1 MATARRCNTIPAG
14 GEAPRLRAPVP
25 ARAPSMQQQ
34 LASAARCRFNAGGSN
49 LYLAGGGRLQAAVQA
64 ASRPAAA
71 AASRRLPTRMCG
83 IIGVFKHEGEANVE
97 IYEGLLMLQHRGQD
111 SAGMV
116 TTNWQKFQEY
126 KANGLVKDV
135 FSKQA
140 QLDALK
146 GSAGIGHVRYPTAGS
161 ASAQEAQP
169 FFVNSPLGIFM
180 IHNGNLTNC
189 DQLRQLLNS
198 STSFFN
204 RHMRTDSD
212 SEVLLNVL
220 ADEIHRAHQR
230 CLLED
235 ECDPNRKKMDMV
247 FEAGEATMKLLK
259 GAYSCISLIKGVGL
273 VAFRDPHGI
282 RPLVLGRRPGRR
294 GEEWC
299 VASEDC
305 AFGPIGFERV
315 RDVRPGEMIIIDE
328 NGNVHSRQV
337 AESEALTPC
346 IFEYIYLARPDS
358 VLNDI
363 PVYNFQLGLGTR
375 LARRIQERGW
385 DVDLVCPVPDGSR
398 PAAIQISAE
407 LGLPYREGLVK
418 NRYVGR
424 TFIMPDQRMREMSV
438 RRKLNAMPVV
448 FAGKSVLLIDDS
460 IVRGTT
466 MSQIVD
472 MVRNAGAKK
481 VYLASASPPV
491 RYPNVYGVDM
501 PTRSEFVAHGLS
513 EDEICKVL
521 GADGLIYQA
530 VEDLVEC
537 GRDLNP
543 AIQEFDDSC
552 FTGKYVTGD
561 INEAYLR
568 NLEEQGRGKRRAR
581 PGRKASLGPQ
591 PAIEPAVAAPNAPVA
606 ASPPPG
612 CATLAAPLSAF
623 GAAPPS
629 AVDVDTAACCISLME
644 GMLLDCAVSLDR
656 VALSGY
662 DRGSELPPSESER
675 ALAVDSLVAAGLP
688 VAKCCTAADA
698 IAASPCL
705 CDGATTTYVLT
716 EWLEAEVGAV
726 EPAFVQ
732 NAPSILLAACRIVAP
747 SWASG

>member
-1 MATARRCNTIPAG
+1 MQTASMLHSRLPAALAVQGEPSARQRATPA
-14 GEAPRLRAPVP
+14 AK
-25 ARAPSMQQQ
+25 PSLQQQ
-34 LASAARCRFNAGGSN
+34 LAAQARCKFGAGSSSSSSPF
-49 LYLAGGGRLQAAVQA
+49 LAGGARLQTAVE
-64 ASRPAAA
+64 A
-71 AASRRLPTRMCG
+71 AASGRGSRAGPARLPTRMCG
-83 IIGVFKHEGEANVE
+83 IIGVFKHEGDANVE

-116 TTNWQKFQEY
+116 TTDWRKFYEY
-126 KANGLVKDV
+126 KNNGLVKDV
-135 FSKQA
+135 FSKQS
-140 QLDALK
+140 QLDALS
-146 GSAGIGHVRYPTAGS
+146 GSVGIGHVRYPTAGT

-169 FFVNSPLGIFM
+169 FFVNSPLGIYL
-180 IHNGNLTNC
+180 IHNGNLTNT

-204 RHMRTDSD
+204 RHLRTDSD

-230 CLLED
+230 CLMES

-247 FEAGEATMKLLK
+247 FEAGEATMGLLK

-282 RPLVLGRRPGRR
+282 RPLVLGRRQGRR

-315 RDVRPGEMIIIDE
+315 RDVAPGEMVIITE
-328 NGNVHSRQV
+328 EGRLVSRQV
-337 AESEALTPC
+337 APPERLTPC

-375 LARRIQERGW
+375 LAQRIRERGW
-385 DVDLVCPVPDGSR
+385 DIDIVCPVPDGSR

-424 TFIMPDQRMREMSV
+424 TFIMPDQRLREMSV

-466 MSQIVD
+466 MNQIVD
-472 MVRNAGAKK
+472 MVRNAGAAK

-501 PTRSEFVAHGLS
+501 PTRSEFVAHGLT
-513 EDEICKVL
+513 EEEICKVL
-521 GADGLIYQA
+521 GADGLIYQDVA
-530 VEDLVEC
+530 DLVAC

-543 AIQEFDDSC
+543 AIQDFDDSC

-581 PGRKASLGPQ
+581 PGRKA
-591 PAIEPAVAAPNAPVA
+591 
-606 ASPPPG
+606 
-612 CATLAAPLSAF
+612 TLV
-623 GAAPPS
+623 PS
-629 AVDVDTAACCISLME
+629 A
-644 GMLLDCAVSLDR
+644 
-656 VALSGY
+656 
-662 DRGSELPPSESER
+662 
-675 ALAVDSLVAAGLP
+675 
-688 VAKCCTAADA
+688 AADA
-698 IAASPCL
+698 GADRAPAAT
-705 CDGATTTYVLT
+705 A
-716 EWLEAEVGAV
+716 
-726 EPAFVQ
+726 
-732 NAPSILLAACRIVAP
+732 
-747 SWASG
+747 